1 MGTQLMRG
9 VQIALLQYGYT
20 FYFLIWVVWIFK
32 TVLRGFLGGS
42 VVKNLLPMQ
51 EDLWYRKVPHVM
63 EQQPVG
69 HNYWDCALEPKSH
82 NYWSPYARDHAL
94 QQGNPPQLESRLRR
108 AATRGSPTQ
117 QRRSSTAITN

>member
-1 MGTQLMRG
+1 MGTRLMRG

-51 EDLWYRKVPHVM
+51 EDL
-63 EQQPVG
+63 
-69 HNYWDCALEPKSH
+69 
-82 NYWSPYARDHAL
+82 
-94 QQGNPPQLESRLRR
+94 
-108 AATRGSPTQ
+108 
-117 QRRSSTAITN
+117 